1 MRWPAPARNGRTAS
15 PTGPPGGR
23 GGRAENLRIIEAEG
37 LHERASGPA
46 GDYFADALASLP
58 TTLVGEARS
67 CGLLGALEL
76 VEDKE
81 AWPLLPARAQGRP
94 DLPRALHCERP
105 GDARGAR
112 CHDPG
117 AAFDHHGG
125 RDRPDR
131 AVRKARPGS
140 HLARSRHRLAPGP
153 GAFSHA
159 RLASSLH
166 PLGHRG
172 RALPRMG
179 GVALELLRFGDARR
193 PRHPAAWPPGGATVI
208 PRGRRGS
215 SASWRRLWRCCRGCP
230 PAHCACTSLE

>member
-15 PTGPPGGR
+15 PTTRWPRRSRSRTCASSRPRACTSAQAGR
-23 GGRAENLRIIEAEG
+23 LGTTSRT
-37 LHERASGPA
+37 HWPA
-46 GDYFADALASLP
+46 LP

-81 AWPLLPARAQGRP
+81 ASPLFPPARKVGLTRREHCIANG
-94 DLPRALHCERP
+94 LVMRAVRDVMILAP
-105 GDARGAR
+105 L
-112 CHDPG
+112 
-117 AAFDHHGG
+117 DHHGG

-131 AVRKARPGS
+131 CAQGAPWIS
-140 HLARSRHRLAPGP
+140 PARSRHRLAPGP

-230 PAHCACTSLE
+230 LPTAPARPWSS